1 MAKDWFAWHDL
12 YNSQELLQQRL
23 AIVQKYISNSL
34 DAAPAGTI
42 QIVSACSGDGRD
54 LLGVLET
61 HPRAKDVRARLVE
74 LDPKLVE
81 RGKEAI
87 AKLGLTDQIEFIH
100 GDATLTANFADHVP
114 ADVVIVAGIFG
125 NLPNEEVLQKLIRN
139 LAYFSKTG
147 AFAIWTRGQRDG
159 INHAKRVREIFQEND
174 FSEVDFQFTATDNLQ
189 AVGIHRF
196 DGQTIAKPLDEK
208 FFEFTGTPETA
219 RLLVSTP

>member
-23 AIVQKYISNSL
+23 AIVQKYISDSL

-42 QIVSACSGDGRD
+42 QVVSACSGDGRD

-87 AKLGLTDQIEFIH
+87 AKLGLTEQIEFIH

-114 ADVVIVAGIFG
+114 ADIVIVAGIFG

-139 LAYFSKTG
+139 LAYFAKTG
-147 AFAIWTRGQRDG
+147 AFAIWTRGHRDG
-159 INHAKRVREIFQEND
+159 FNYSERVRAIFQENS
-174 FSEVDFQFTATDNLQ
+174 FSEVDFQFTATGNM
-189 AVGIHRF
+189 AVGRHRF
-196 DGQTIAKPLDEK
+196 DGQTISEPLDEH
-208 FFEFTGTPETA
+208 FFEFTGTPEKA
-219 RLLVSTP
+219 GLFVSAP